1 MWVNN
6 IVAYNAHYTT
16 DVSASKVFCGTIMRE
31 HYDKISVV
39 FACQSYAF
47 QQTVWPLCEVSTF
60 REDKQLRKVRLTYPG
75 KRNFPV
81 SLVMCSS
88 TQFTLSFLPCDSS
101 SGDAFLSSDVS
112 SGFPQRF
119 VHHDVP
125 LFQCSKSVQY
135 VSYTFLC
142 DHRKDCADNS
152 DEDFCQFPPCS
163 GNTPL
168 QCETTNQVILSL
180 YYIK

>member
-6 IVAYNAHYTT
+6 IAAYNAHYTT

-60 REDKQLRKVRLTYPG
+60 REDKQPRKVRLTYPG
-75 KRNFPV
+75 NRNFPV
-81 SLVMCSS
+81 LLVMCDS

-112 SGFPQRF
+112 SGFPHRF